1 MALNIEYHM
10 AGDNSLDLNDLDLTE
25 LPPLPPNLKRLDC
38 EGNRLTSLPPLPAT
52 LEILVCDHNQLTEL
66 PPLPPSLK
74 VLSCV
79 RNNLTLLP
87 PLPLTLIEL
96 DCEYNQITELPK
108 FPFRLDNLNAKD
120 NPIIKLTN
128 LPQGRFLP
136 EVEIFVD
143 DLNLN
148 SAEIYK
154 QFLIESIREHQ
165 ERMNDDN
172 ITLKQLKD
180 RMDMLN
186 LKVVSQGNK
195 QEIKTENVGTI
206 PSGPV
211 NMIKDYMS
219 FYNGGR
225 KTKKNKGGKT
235 RKRKSKNTRK
245 K

>member
-1 MALNIEYHM
+1 MELNNPNDI
-10 AGDNSLDLNDLDLTE
+10 LDLNDQDLAE
-25 LPPLPPNLKRLDC
+25 LPPLPPNLKKLYCD
-38 EGNRLTSLPPLPAT
+38 GNQLTSLPPLPDT
-52 LEILVCDHNQLTEL
+52 LQVLMCGNNRLTEL
-66 PPLPPSLK
+66 PPLPAGLIE
-74 VLSCV
+74 LHCE
-79 RNNLTLLP
+79 RNQLTLLP

-96 DCEYNQITELPK
+96 NCDYNQITELPQI
-108 FPFRLDNLNAKD
+108 PARLTNLNARD
-120 NPIIKLTN
+120 NHIIKLIN

-136 EVEIFVD
+136 KVEIFVD

-154 QFLIESIREHQ
+154 QFLDESIREHQ
-165 ERMNDDN
+165 ERINDDN
-172 ITLKQLKD
+172 QTLKELQK

-195 QEIKTENVGTI
+195 QEIQMENGDVI

-219 FYNGGR
+219 SYKGGR
-225 KTKKNKGGKT
+225 KTRKNKGGKT

>member
-1 MALNIEYHM
+1 MELNNPNDI
-10 AGDNSLDLNDLDLTE
+10 LDLNDQDLAE
-25 LPPLPPNLKRLDC
+25 LPPLPPNLKKLYCD
-38 EGNRLTSLPPLPAT
+38 GNQLTSLPPLPDT
-52 LEILVCDHNQLTEL
+52 LQVLMCGNNRLTEL
-66 PPLPPSLK
+66 PPLPAGLIE
-74 VLSCV
+74 LHCE
-79 RNNLTLLP
+79 RNQLTLLP

-96 DCEYNQITELPK
+96 NCDYNQITELPQI
-108 FPFRLDNLNAKD
+108 PARLTNLNARD

-136 EVEIFVD
+136 KVEIFVD

-154 QFLIESIREHQ
+154 QFLDESIREHQ
-165 ERMNDDN
+165 ERINDDN
-172 ITLKQLKD
+172 QTLKELQK

-195 QEIKTENVGTI
+195 EEIKTENVGTV

-219 FYNGGR
+219 SYGGR
-225 KTKKNKGGKT
+225 RTRKNKRGKT
-235 RKRKSKNTRK
+235 RRRKSKNTRK

>member
-1 MALNIEYHM
+1 MALNNQNDVLY
-10 AGDNSLDLNDLDLTE
+10 LNDQDLVE
-25 LPPLPPNLKRLDC
+25 LPPLPPNLKKLYCD
-38 EGNRLTSLPPLPAT
+38 GNQLTSLPQLPDT
-52 LEILVCDHNQLTEL
+52 LEILLCGENQLTEL
-66 PPLPPSLK
+66 PPLPAGLK
-74 VLSCV
+74 VLSCE
-79 RNNLTLLP
+79 RNQLTSLP
-87 PLPLTLIEL
+87 QLPVSLTEL
-96 DCEYNQITELPK
+96 DCEYNQITELPQI
-108 FPFRLDNLNAKD
+108 PARLTNLNARD

-136 EVEIFVD
+136 QVEIFVD

-154 QFLIESIREHQ
+154 QFLNESIHEHE
-165 ERMNDDN
+165 ERMNNDN
-172 ITLKQLKD
+172 ITLKQLKE

-195 QEIKTENVGTI
+195 QEIQMENGDVI

-219 FYNGGR
+219 PYKGGR
-225 KTKKNKGGKT
+225 KTRKNKRGKT

>member
-1 MALNIEYHM
+1 MALNNANEV
-10 AGDNSLDLNDLDLTE
+10 LDLTDSDLAE
-25 LPPLPPNLKRLDC
+25 LPPLPPNLKQLLC
-38 EGNRLTSLPPLPAT
+38 SGNQLTSLPPLPDT
-52 LEILVCDHNQLTEL
+52 LELLICGSNRLREL
-66 PPLPPSLK
+66 PPLPIGLQT
-74 VLSCV
+74 LHCE
-79 RNNLTLLP
+79 RNNLSSLP
-87 PLPLTLIEL
+87 PLPNTLIEL
-96 DCEYNQITELPK
+96 NCEYNEITELPK
-108 FPFRLDNLNAKD
+108 IPYRITSLNARD

-128 LPQGRFLP
+128 LPNARNLP

-154 QFLIESIREHQ
+154 KFLGDSIREHQ
-165 ERMNDDN
+165 ERMNNDN
-172 ITLKQLKD
+172 QTLKQLKD

-195 QEIKTENVGTI
+195 KEIQTENVGTV

-219 FYNGGR
+219 YFKGGR
-225 KTKKNKGGKT
+225 RTRKNKRGKT
-235 RKRKSKNTRK
+235 RRRKSKNTRK

>member
-1 MALNIEYHM
+1 MELNNPNDI
-10 AGDNSLDLNDLDLTE
+10 LDLNDQDLAE
-25 LPPLPPNLKRLDC
+25 LPPLPPNLKKLYCD
-38 EGNRLTSLPPLPAT
+38 GNQLTSLPPLPDT
-52 LEILVCDHNQLTEL
+52 LQVLMCGNNRLTEL
-66 PPLPPSLK
+66 PPLPAGLIE
-74 VLSCV
+74 LHCE
-79 RNNLTLLP
+79 RNQLTLLP

-96 DCEYNQITELPK
+96 NCDYNQITELPQI
-108 FPFRLDNLNAKD
+108 PARLTNLNARD
-120 NPIIKLTN
+120 NPIIKLIN

-136 EVEIFVD
+136 KVEIFVD

-154 QFLIESIREHQ
+154 QFLDESIREHQ
-165 ERMNDDN
+165 ERINDDN
-172 ITLKQLKD
+172 QTLKELQK

-195 QEIKTENVGTI
+195 QEIQMENGDVI

-219 FYNGGR
+219 SYKGGR
-225 KTKKNKGGKT
+225 KTRKNKGGKT